1 MLGQIY
7 DMSYGS
13 YHYVGKHD
21 GDIFKDNYFGSGI
34 AWSNVVKK
42 HGKENIKRIILE
54 TYDTK
59 EQANILEKKYIKEAK
74 FAYGNNCLN
83 IADGGQGGD
92 LGPEVRARISA
103 AVSGER
109 NGMYGRR
116 LCGEA
121 NGMYGKTHPNWN
133 YSNWRPSEEMK
144 QAQRERMLG
153 DLNPCKREDV
163 KEKLRIAAKKQINRS
178 GGVKGGHWYTNG
190 IESKCFLDGQ
200 QPDGWYRGRTIHK
213 ESAL

>member
-7 DMSYGS
+7 DMSYKD

-34 AWSNVVKK
+34 AWTNVVKK
-42 HGKENIKRIILE
+42 HGKENIKRVILE

-59 EQANILEKKYIKEAK
+59 EQADVLERKYIRDAK
-74 FAYGNNCLN
+74 TCYGKNCLN

-109 NGMYGRR
+109 NGMYGKGLR
-116 LCGEA
+116 GEA
-121 NGMYGKTHPNWN
+121 NGMYGRTHPNWN
-133 YSNWRPSEEMK
+133 HSHWRPTEKMK

-153 DLNPCKREDV
+153 DRNPCKRADV
-163 KEKLRIAAKKQINRS
+163 KEKLREANKKQVNRS

-190 IESKCFLDGQ
+190 IESKCFIDGQ
-200 QPDGWYRGRTIHK
+200 QPEGWRRGRIINK
-213 ESAL
+213 ESKV